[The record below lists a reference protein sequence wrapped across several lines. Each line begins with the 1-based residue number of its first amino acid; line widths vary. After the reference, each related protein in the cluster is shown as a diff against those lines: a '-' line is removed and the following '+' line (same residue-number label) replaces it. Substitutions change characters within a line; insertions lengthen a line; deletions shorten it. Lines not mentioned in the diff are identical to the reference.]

1 MLRVLKYYIQPMNP
15 LKVLKDYMGR
25 SIAGAGFVPRGLLD
39 LNEYFRHNGPIVFK
53 FHNENGFIVAVSEN
67 FRHGSIITQAR
78 NLNELDKN
86 IKDAILTTFEIPS
99 SYAAEAKIRNEKE
112 KEYALA

>member
-1 MLRVLKYYIQPMNP
+1 MKLF
-15 LKVLKDYMGR
+15 KVLKDYIGKSLTGR
-25 SIAGAGFVPRGLLD
+25 GFVPRGLLD
-39 LNEYFRHNGPIVFK
+39 LNEYFRHNGKIVFK
-53 FHNENGFIVAVSEN
+53 FHNENGYIVAVSEN
-67 FRHGSIITQAR
+67 FRHGSIVTQGR

-86 IKDAILTTFEIPS
+86 IKDAILTAFEIPS